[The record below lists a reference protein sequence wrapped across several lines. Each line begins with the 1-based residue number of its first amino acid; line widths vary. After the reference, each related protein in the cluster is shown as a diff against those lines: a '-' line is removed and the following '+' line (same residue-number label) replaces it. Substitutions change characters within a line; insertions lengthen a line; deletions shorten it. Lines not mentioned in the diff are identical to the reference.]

1 MNVERNGHTFQCDRL
16 AAGESIVLSFNAYPK
31 TLVQDKLTVTD
42 VTYSYIQQGDTV
54 SGKDTISV
62 DTSGSIWFQY
72 LTARENATVSWTL
85 YAGILLIILAI
96 TLFGYQLSQKK
107 KLQSVA
113 DSERKKMYALLEDVS
128 RKLDLVQDNPS
139 VRDDLKKRIDRELRS
154 QEPVETPKISIRG
167 SKPDSGQ
174 KKKSR
179 FN

>member
-1 MNVERNGHTFQCDRL
+1 
-16 AAGESIVLSFNAYPK
+16 
-31 TLVQDKLTVTD
+31 
-42 VTYSYIQQGDTV
+42 
-54 SGKDTISV
+54 
-62 DTSGSIWFQY
+62 
-72 LTARENATVSWTL
+72 
-85 YAGILLIILAI
+85 
-96 TLFGYQLSQKK
+96 
-107 KLQSVA
+107 
-113 DSERKKMYALLEDVS
+113 MYALLEDVS